1 MEYGSVQKSLNQM
14 TSELNQLLES
24 SATIQD
30 EQLLTIYWKETWS
43 HVAILSGFKFG
54 FYYHISEY

>member
-1 MEYGSVQKSLNQM
+1 M